1 MLRQIFIRPVEPL
14 FERQRGLVALDLRAE
29 HDHELRSLLR
39 HDVIPSLHNDRGHR
53 AENDRHGKRGQGNED
68 AAPDLRRV
76 LPFQQPERRQHSR
89 QQQQALA
96 QRLPE
101 MPVALGMSYGS
112 PSLESA
118 VDELLAEHVDH
129 IVVLPLYPQFS
140 CSTVGAV
147 WDELARILARKRSIP
162 GISFIRDYA
171 DNHDYI
177 NALANSVRASFAKH
191 GEPDLL
197 LLSYHGIPQRYA
209 NQGDDYPQRCRDTTR
224 ELVPALGLPPERVMM
239 TFQSRFCRTTTREL
253 ASALGMAP
261 EKVMMTFQS
270 RFGREPWLM
279 PYTDETLKM
288 LGEKGVGHIQ
298 VMCPGFAADCL
309 ETLEEIAEQNREVF
323 LGAGGKKYE
332 YIPALNATPE
342 HIEMMANLVAA
353 YR

>member
-1 MLRQIFIRPVEPL
+1 MVY
-14 FERQRGLVALDLRAE
+14 
-29 HDHELRSLLR
+29 
-39 HDVIPSLHNDRGHR
+39 
-53 AENDRHGKRGQGNED
+53 
-68 AAPDLRRV
+68 
-76 LPFQQPERRQHSR
+76 SR

-101 MPVALGMSYGS
+101 TPVALGMSYGS

-209 NQGDDYPQRCRDTTR
+209 DEGDDYPQR
-224 ELVPALGLPPERVMM
+224 
-239 TFQSRFCRTTTREL
+239 CRTTTREL

-270 RFGREPWLM
+270 RFGREPADAL
-279 PYTDETLKM
+279 YRRNAENARRKRRRSYSGD
-288 LGEKGVGHIQ
+288 V
-298 VMCPGFAADCL
+298 PGLCCGLSGDAGRDCR
-309 ETLEEIAEQNREVF
+309 A
-323 LGAGGKKYE
+323 K
-332 YIPALNATPE
+332 P
-342 HIEMMANLVAA
+342 
-353 YR
+353 